1 MAVQRGRGRKSRRG
15 GDSINIT
22 SMMDMFTIILL
33 FLLKSYSADGS
44 ILTNADDLILPNS
57 VAKGRPSEVTVQ
69 LAVTPDMILIDNTP
83 VVSTREVFKKSRQ
96 EFSADTTTAIDSV
109 LQNHMRVEKELEK
122 MGEIAAVKG
131 MIIVQMD
138 KNISFDILYK
148 VMQLC
153 GRNGFVNMHF
163 AVMMREG

>member
-1 MAVQRGRGRKSRRG
+1 MAVQRGRGRKSRKG
-15 GDSINIT
+15 SDSINIT

-57 VAKGRPSEVTVQ
+57 VAKGRPGEVSVQ
-69 LAVTPDMILIDNTP
+69 LAVTPDMILVDNNP
-83 VVSTREVFKKSRQ
+83 IVSTREVFKKSRN
-96 EFSADTTTAIDSV
+96 EFSEDTNTPIDSI
-109 LQNHMRVEKELEK
+109 LQVHMKAEQALVKN
-122 MGEIAAVKG
+122 GDIPAVKG

-138 KNISFDILYK
+138 KNISFDVLYK

-163 AVMMREG
+163 AVMMRE

>member
-1 MAVQRGRGRKSRRG
+1 MAKQRGRARRSRKGS
-15 GDSINIT
+15 DSINIT

-57 VAKGRPSEVTVQ
+57 VAKGRPGEVSVQ
-69 LAVTPDMILIDNTP
+69 LAVTPDMILIDNNP
-83 VVSTREVFKKSRQ
+83 VVSTKEVFKKSRR
-96 EFSADTTTAIDSV
+96 EFAEDTTTAIDSV
-109 LQNHMRVEKELEK
+109 LQNHMRVEKELVK
-122 MGEIAAVKG
+122 IGDLPAVKG

-138 KNISFDILYK
+138 KNISFDVLYK

>member
-1 MAVQRGRGRKSRRG
+1 MAQQRGHGKKKKQADG
-15 GDSINIT
+15 INIT

-44 ILTNADDLILPNS
+44 IMTNADDLILPNS
-57 VAKGRPSEVTVQ
+57 VAKGRPGEVSLQ
-69 LAVTPDMILIDNTP
+69 LAVTPDMILIDNDP
-83 VVSTREVFKKSRQ
+83 VVSTKEVFKKSRL
-96 EFSADTTTAIDSV
+96 EFAEDTDTDIDSL
-109 LQNHMRVEKELEK
+109 LQMHMKAEIELVK
-122 MGEIAAVKG
+122 NGDLPAVKG

-138 KNISFDILYK
+138 KNISFDVLYK

-153 GRNGFVNMHF
+153 GRNGYVNMHF